1 MVRRA
6 RSALAS
12 AVIGMSLASTACIA
26 VLGLEKLSE
35 EKKTAPGSDGGT
47 GGTGESGASETD
59 AKCGDDFIDAESKPA
74 AVDAGD
80 ASDLVRYF
88 AFNNLDL
95 ENGGFDLDH
104 IVTIDEATSSCS
116 LPSGVPFA
124 SDPAS
129 GVDNATRG
137 LLGVI
142 GPALPAFNPTKIN
155 ERLVNGDFGLLVGI
169 NNWNDTGT
177 DDEVVVILY
186 STLGIWNGQM
196 PKAPSKPPLGIV
208 GDGDASD
215 LWMPDRPV
223 QLGSASNTAWVND
236 GKLVARFPTL
246 TLSIRSDLD
255 VKLIDLVLQDAWL
268 TADLS
273 PGPPIT
279 LQKGV
284 LGGRVVVS
292 DFLNEVRLLYTGIG
306 YICSSSTAMMTASK
320 AMCGA
325 RDIRSKHCEDRQAMP
340 CNALSFGARFETY
353 AVDQLGPPY
362 EQEIEG
368 GPYDQRN
375 LLRPGQ
381 RCLDAG
387 DADGAAVACP

>member
-35 EKKTAPGSDGGT
+35 EKKTAPGSD

-95 ENGGFDLDH
+95 DNGGFDLDH

-124 SDPAS
+124 RDLAS

-177 DDEVVVILY
+177 DDEVFVVLS
-186 STLGIWNGQM
+186 STLGISNGKN
-196 PKAPSKPPLGIV
+196 PAAPSKPPLGIV
-208 GDGDASD
+208 GSGDASD
-215 LWMPDRPV
+215 LWMPDR

-236 GKLVARFPTL
+236 GKLVARFTTL

-279 LQKGV
+279 LKKGV

-292 DFLNEVRLLYTGIG
+292 DFLNEVRLLYTGSG

-368 GPYDQRN
+368 GPYDQRD